1 MPDIAPLIYT
11 IGFTQKPLRRF
22 IELLQQASVDAVID
36 IRLRNVSQL
45 AGWAKRDDLAYVLEL
60 VGIAYEHQPALAPT
74 ADILDT
80 YRKDHDWAK
89 YVRRFGPLLVERK
102 AQTLGESLRQRYRAP
117 CLLCSEA
124 TAEQCHRRLVA
135 EFWQD
140 HLPNLGII
148 HL

>member
-1 MPDIAPLIYT
+1 MATVYT

-22 IELLQQASVDAVID
+22 IELLQAAKVDALID

-45 AGWAKRDDLAYVLEL
+45 AGWAKRDDLAFVLEL
-60 VGIAYEHQPALAPT
+60 VGVAYEHQPTLAPT

-80 YRKDHDWAK
+80 YRKDSDWAA
-89 YVRRFGPLLVERK
+89 YVRKFQPLLHERN
-102 AQTLGESLRQRYRAP
+102 AQALGQAIFQRYQTP

-135 EFWQD
+135 EFWAEQ
-140 HLPNLGII
+140 LPNLQII

>member
-1 MPDIAPLIYT
+1 MATIYT

-22 IELLQQASVDAVID
+22 VEILQTANVDAVID

-45 AGWAKRDDLAYVLEL
+45 AGWAKRDDLAFILEL
-60 VGIAYEHQPALAPT
+60 VGLAYEHQPDLAPT

-80 YRKDHDWAK
+80 YRQENDWSA
-89 YVRRFGPLLVERK
+89 YVRKFQPLLRERN
-102 AQTLGESLRQRYRAP
+102 AQLLGETIFQRHQTP

-124 TAEQCHRRLVA
+124 TADQCHRRLVA
-135 EFWQD
+135 EFWAKY
-140 HLPNLGII
+140 LPNLQII

>member
-1 MPDIAPLIYT
+1 MTTVYT

-22 IELLQQASVDAVID
+22 VKLLQTAHVDALID

-45 AGWAKRDDLAYVLEL
+45 AGWAKRDDLAFILEL
-60 VGIAYEHQPALAPT
+60 VGIAYEHQPDLAPT

-80 YRKDHDWAK
+80 YRKDSDWTV
-89 YVRRFGPLLVERK
+89 YVRKFQPLLRERN
-102 AQTLGESLRQRYRAP
+102 AQALGQAIFQRYQAP

-135 EFWQD
+135 EFWAKQ
-140 HLPNLGII
+140 LPSVQII

>member
-1 MPDIAPLIYT
+1 MATVYT

-22 IELLQQASVDAVID
+22 VQLLQAAPVDAVID

-60 VGIAYEHQPALAPT
+60 IHIAYEHQPDLAPT
-74 ADILDT
+74 ATILDT
-80 YRKDHDWAK
+80 YRKDHDWPG
-89 YVRRFGPLLVERK
+89 YMRHFRPLLQERD
-102 AQTLGESLRQRYRAP
+102 AQNLGQTLLERYQAP

-124 TAEQCHRRLVA
+124 TADQCHRRLVA
-135 EFWQD
+135 EFWAESV
-140 HLPNLGII
+140 PNLQIV

>member
-1 MPDIAPLIYT
+1 MATVYT

-22 IELLQQASVDAVID
+22 IELLQAAKVDALID

-45 AGWAKRDDLAYVLEL
+45 AGWAKRDDLAFVLEL
-60 VGIAYEHQPALAPT
+60 VGVAYEHQPALAPT
-74 ADILDT
+74 AEILDT
-80 YRKDHDWAK
+80 YRKDSDWAA
-89 YVRRFGPLLVERK
+89 YVRKFQPLLRERN
-102 AQTLGESLRQRYRAP
+102 AQALGQAIFQRHQTP

-135 EFWQD
+135 EFWADQ
-140 HLPNLGII
+140 LPNLQII